1 MALPAPA
8 LPTLKDE
15 LDRKV
20 FETIEYLVSAVHKG
34 RMTQAQVSASLDTL
48 FMAVSGLV
56 DNDFINIITE
66 AQNVAGSD
74 KSVVKRHFVL
84 PDRDIIQ
91 TISWIPGT
99 STLTTCQREGGMA
112 TGGAV
117 KEFDSVAKAAQAFYR
132 IGESFEKKG
141 WVEL

>member
-15 LDRKV
+15 LDRKT
-20 FETIEYLVSAVHKG
+20 FETIEYLVGAVHKG
-34 RMTQAQVSASLDTL
+34 RMTKAQVSASLDAL

-56 DNDFINIITE
+56 DNDFIDIITA
-66 AQNVAGSD
+66 AQDVAGSD

-84 PDRDIIQ
+84 PGRDIIQ

-99 STLTTCQREGGMA
+99 EKLTTCQREGGMA

>member
-1 MALPAPA
+1 MTAAPA

-20 FETIEYLVSAVHKG
+20 FETIEYLVGAVHKG
-34 RMTQAQVSASLDTL
+34 RMTKAQVSASLDTL
-48 FMAVSGLV
+48 FMAISGLV

-66 AQNVAGSD
+66 AQGVVGND
-74 KSVVKRHFVL
+74 KSVVKRHFAL
-84 PDRDIIQ
+84 PGRDITQ

-99 STLTTCQREGGMA
+99 EKLTTCQCEGGYA

-132 IGESFEKKG
+132 IGEGFEKKG
-141 WVEL
+141 WIEL

>member
-20 FETIEYLVSAVHKG
+20 FETIEYLTGAAHKG
-34 RMTQAQVSASLDTL
+34 RMTKAQVSASLDTL

-56 DNDFINIITE
+56 DNDFIDIITE
-66 AQNVAGSD
+66 AQNVVGGD

-84 PDRDIIQ
+84 PDRNIIQ
-91 TISWIPGT
+91 TVAWIPGT
-99 STLTTCQREGGMA
+99 EKFTTCQRENGYA
-112 TGGAV
+112 VAGAV
-117 KEFDSVAKAAQAFYR
+117 KEFDSVEKAARAFAR
-132 IGESFEKKG
+132 LGEGFESKG
-141 WVEL
+141 WIEL